1 MRHAEANGWAIG
13 GSFHSHPRGRAVP
26 SPVDVAAALDPTWW
40 YVVAGPA
47 SRPEVRAYRIVDGMV
62 AERLGRRRTGVG
74 RGRTRRRRPMSFT
87 LDVLGSC
94 GSGPSR
100 TAPAS
105 GYLVRSDTTAIWV
118 DAGTGTFHQLARR
131 IEPADVAATVI
142 SHLHADHC
150 SDLFGWFHYL
160 AYRLQLDHAIPVL
173 LPPGGR
179 SGSRPSSGQSGP
191 TDPLHTVLDLS
202 DVLDGEKFEVGDI
215 TLRFAYADHSV
226 PDDRLPFRARRQGPG
241 VLGRHRPGGR
251 LPRPRRRGRRG
262 AVRGG
267 PRRAPGDRHLPV
279 PPVCRPRQVRSLPPP
294 GRARWC

>member
-1 MRHAEANGWAIG
+1 
-13 GSFHSHPRGRAVP
+13 
-26 SPVDVAAALDPTWW
+26 
-40 YVVAGPA
+40 
-47 SRPEVRAYRIVDGMV
+47 
-62 AERLGRRRTGVG
+62 
-74 RGRTRRRRPMSFT
+74 MSFT

-131 IEPADVAATVI
+131 MEPADVAATVI

-150 SDLFGWFHYL
+150 SDVFGWFHYL

-173 LPPGGR
+173 LPPGGTEKIETFL
-179 SGSRPSSGQSGP
+179 GQSGP

-215 TLRFAYADHSV
+215 ALRFAYADHSV
-226 PDDRLPFRARRQGPG
+226 PTIASRFEHDGRVLVFSGDTGPG
-241 VLGRHRPGGR
+241 GGFPA
-251 LPRPRRRGRRG
+251 LADG
-262 AVRGG
+262 ADVMLCEAGLAG
-267 PRRAPGDRHLPV
+267 PRETAIYPFHLSATEAGALAAAAGVSTLVLTHLCPGLEPEQAV
-279 PPVCRPRQVRSLPPP
+279 AVAAESFPGEILAARPDLVVDV
-294 GRARWC
+294 GRP